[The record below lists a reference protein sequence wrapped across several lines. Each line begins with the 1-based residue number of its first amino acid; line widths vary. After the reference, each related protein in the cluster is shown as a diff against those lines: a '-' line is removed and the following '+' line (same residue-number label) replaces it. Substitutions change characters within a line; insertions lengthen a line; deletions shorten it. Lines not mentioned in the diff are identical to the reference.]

1 MKKYLFV
8 VYGDSPES
16 EGARA
21 AGMAEMAQWYRS
33 LGNALLDPGA
43 PFTGAKTV
51 SQGGVNDGPIGPNAS
66 GYTFVQADSLDAAAE
81 LARGCPLLQHGR
93 RLTVFETFNP
103 A

>member
-1 MKKYLFV
+1 
-8 VYGDSPES
+8 
-16 EGARA
+16 
-21 AGMAEMAQWYRS
+21 MAEMAQWYKS

-51 SQGGVNDGPIGPNAS
+51 SQGGLNNGPIGPNAS
-66 GYTFVQADSLDAAAE
+66 GYAFVQADSLDAAAE

-93 RLTVFETFNP
+93 RITVFETFNP